1 MLEGFEDKGRLEA
14 KPLCSWA
21 LFCFLGPMSKE
32 KNGEWKDLDS
42 NPSKSFEDQIK
53 YKCLCQVLNAKSQ
66 KAGLPDWKKPVSY
79 LV

>member
-21 LFCFLGPMSKE
+21 LFWFLGPMSKE

-42 NPSKSFEDQIK
+42 NPSKSFEDEVK
-53 YKCLCQVLNAKSQ
+53 
-66 KAGLPDWKKPVSY
+66 
-79 LV
+79 